1 MAVLLESTVL
11 SKGVDVTLKIAVL
24 WSHLPGY
31 AYACITE
38 LSAMLGDN
46 LWYASLGPPPC
57 YLTAGDSLKRPTITI
72 FSREGNAQNIAEN
85 ILQQLNA
92 FQPQV
97 FLATGWALPAVRF
110 VAQHLKRRGVLTV
123 CMADTPWL
131 GKVRQII
138 RCVAGRWLLHQCYD
152 ALFVPGACA
161 VPVAHL
167 AGFSGPRL
175 WQNLYSGDTQTFSAL
190 TETRLEDA
198 RSSGSWPQRF
208 LFVGR
213 LAPEK
218 NITGL
223 VAAYRDYRDSVSR
236 PWPLYCIGDGPL
248 REFVEKTENAVCL
261 GWAEPARVAAVM
273 AESGCLILPST
284 YEPWGVVV
292 HEAACAGLPLIL
304 SRDVGAGADLM
315 RDGYNGR
322 FIDAND
328 PVDFANGLRWVAAYP
343 KPWLLG
349 MRSYEMS
356 RQFSPALW
364 SANVIQKASELLA
377 RRAHGHFRQQCKTY
391 V

>member
-1 MAVLLESTVL
+1 MTVSLESTVL
-11 SKGVDVTLKIAVL
+11 SKGLNATLKIAVL

-38 LSAMLGDN
+38 LSAVLGNN
-46 LWYASLGPPPC
+46 LWYASLGPPPR
-57 YLTAGDSLKRPTITI
+57 YLAAADSSKMSKVRI
-72 FSREGNAQNIAEN
+72 FPREGNAQKITEN

-97 FLATGWALPAVRF
+97 FLATSWALPAVRLI
-110 VAQHLKRRGVLTV
+110 AGRLKRRGVLTV
-123 CMADTPWL
+123 CMADTPWS
-131 GKVRQII
+131 GKMRQII
-138 RCVAGRWLLHQCYD
+138 RCIAGRWLLHQCYD
-152 ALFVPGACA
+152 VLFVPGVRA
-161 VPVAHL
+161 VRLAHL
-167 AGFSGPRL
+167 AGFNGPML
-175 WQNLYSGDTQTFSAL
+175 WQNLYCGDTQTFSAR

-218 NITGL
+218 NISAL
-223 VAAYRDYRDSVSR
+223 VAAYKNYRDSVSQ

-248 REFVEKTENAVCL
+248 RESVEKTKNIVCL
-261 GWAEPARVAAVM
+261 GWAEPARVATLM
-273 AESGCLILPST
+273 AQSGCLILPST

-322 FIDAND
+322 LIDAND
-328 PVDFANGLRWVAAYP
+328 PVDFANGLRWVAAHP

-349 MRSYEMS
+349 THSYQMS

-377 RRAHGHFRQQCKTY
+377 RRAHEHP
-391 V
+391 